1 MRAILTLSLPP
12 AEKKIIERRAK
23 KARKTV
29 SAYILSVVKLE
40 QKLIQEDELCAM
52 AREAERDYAQR
63 NVKRLKSLADL
74 MD

>member
-12 AEKKIIERRAK
+12 EEKKIIERRAK
-23 KARKTV
+23 QSCKTV

-40 QKLIQEDELCAM
+40 QRLIQEDELVVM
-52 AREAERDYAQR
+52 AREAERDYA
-63 NVKRLKSLADL
+63 KGTIKKLKSLAHL